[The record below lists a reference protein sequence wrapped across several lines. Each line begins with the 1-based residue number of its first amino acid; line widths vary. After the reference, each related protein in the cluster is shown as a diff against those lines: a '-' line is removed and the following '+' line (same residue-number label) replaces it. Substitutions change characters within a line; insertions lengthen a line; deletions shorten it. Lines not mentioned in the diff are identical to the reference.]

1 MLDKFVN
8 ARSIHKLANAKV
20 NRMHVTKS
28 DHLGTEPRNKHAKG
42 QRGRTTHWVKN
53 CESLK
58 RGIFPKFLKSVYLR
72 HVQFVGIFVQSQTN
86 YLVGNLRHNLLNY
99 SFFVN
104 QKKLTKHQPNDGY

>member
-28 DHLGTEPRNKHAKG
+28 DHLGTEPRNTCQRAERSRNTLG
-42 QRGRTTHWVKN
+42 Q
-53 CESLK
+53 E
-58 RGIFPKFLKSVYLR
+58 LR
-72 HVQFVGIFVQSQTN
+72 ITEARNISEIPEISIPETCAVCGDIVQTN